1 MSKVTRFGDPL
12 VQASIYHFETE
23 TKDKHEADKVVTGI
37 ADKTWATF
45 SVNGLLTVHK
55 HGI

>member
-1 MSKVTRFGDPL
+1 MSKVTQSGNPL

-23 TKDKHEADKVVTGI
+23 TKDKHDVAKVVTGI

-45 SVNGLLTVHK
+45 SVNGLPTVHK